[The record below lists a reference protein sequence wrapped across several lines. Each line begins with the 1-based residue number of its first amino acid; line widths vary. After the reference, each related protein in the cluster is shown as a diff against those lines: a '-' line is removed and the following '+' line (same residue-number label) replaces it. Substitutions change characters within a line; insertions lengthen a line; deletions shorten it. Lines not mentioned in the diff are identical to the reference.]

1 MVRRGITGPL
11 IIGAMTYDSVHDDAF
26 NAALLLDAKGAV
38 VGSYDKVRL
47 LAFGEYVPAIDYFPW
62 LRNVLPAGA
71 GRFTAGAGPTLM
83 SLKGPAGQ
91 TWAFGPVICYE
102 DLLPGF
108 LRRVGKLHPNLL
120 VNLTSDSWFGATTE
134 PWEHLALSVFATV
147 EMRVGMVRS
156 VNSGVSALIDANGRV
171 LQKTYAD
178 DPYRHPRAA
187 DGIVVSAPRMEGG
200 DTMYLRY
207 GNWFVYLCLAVTLL
221 IGLRSFRYPLVRSP
235 SRPDTGRATRR

>member
-1 MVRRGITGPL
+1 
-11 IIGAMTYDSVHDDAF
+11 
-26 NAALLLDAKGAV
+26 
-38 VGSYDKVRL
+38 L

-83 SLKGPAGQ
+83 TLKGLAGR
-91 TWAFGPVICYE
+91 TWAFAPVICYE

-108 LRRVGKLHPNLL
+108 LRRVGQLHPNLL

-134 PWEHLALSVFATV
+134 PWEHLALSVFATI

-187 DGIVVSAPRMEGG
+187 DGIIVSAPRMEGE
-200 DTMYLRY
+200 DTMYVRY
-207 GNWFVYLCLAVTLL
+207 GNWFVYLCLAATLL
-221 IGLRSFRYPLVRSP
+221 IGIRAFRYPAAR
-235 SRPDTGRATRR
+235 